1 MFKQFWRFLRSR
13 GERREE
19 RERERE
25 KEREREREYDAECHE
40 KDRARTTAPCSG
52 S

>member
-1 MFKQFWRFLRSR
+1 VIEGEREVQER

-25 KEREREREYDAECHE
+25 KEKEIIII
-40 KDRARTTAPCSG
+40 KN
-52 S
+52 